1 MPYKNRIKYFIF
13 TCLVIVLFLESCKKQ
28 TDTDPNSTAARNTLD
43 SINITESILFTNFGF
58 GNPQSISLNCIY
70 DNQNRVSQ
78 IPGNLGTKLKHFY
91 YPDGRLSHIIAEF
104 SQTFTNVKERA
115 SNVFRY
121 SGNKIIKAIYRQ
133 NSVLPETDSYYSDT
147 LRTDNNNGYYD
158 SLIYSGNN
166 LTEVHKKTT
175 FGIQTYLGKYKIK
188 YPNGSDSTYSLE
200 EYNLNNILE
209 TRLSGKISHFGNP
222 YKPYINLFFYYSF
235 NINNGPIYIP
245 SPLRRT
251 TFRLEYLI
259 ACLPNAIRTFKTE
272 SIHFTGIESGSYLYQ
287 MSADSLNLK
296 MTNPEDTR
304 YNYERVNYF
313 YKRVAN

>member
-1 MPYKNRIKYFIF
+1 MHYKNRIKYFIF

-28 TDTDPNSTAARNTLD
+28 TNTEPNSTAARNTLD

-78 IPGNLGTKLKHFY
+78 IPGHLGTKLKHFY

-158 SLIYSGNN
+158 SLVYSGNN
-166 LTEVHKKTT
+166 LTEVHRKG
-175 FGIQTYLGKYKIK
+175 FQYLGKYTIK

-200 EYNLNNILE
+200 EYNSNNILE
-209 TRLSGKISHFGNP
+209 TRLSGKISNIANP
-222 YKPYINLFFYYSF
+222 YKPYINLFFSYGF
-235 NINNGPIYIP
+235 DVNLNPIYIP
-245 SPLRRT
+245 SSLRRT
-251 TFRLEYLI
+251 TGRLEYLI

-296 MTNPEDTR
+296 MTNPLDIR
-304 YNYERVNYF
+304 YNYERVNYS